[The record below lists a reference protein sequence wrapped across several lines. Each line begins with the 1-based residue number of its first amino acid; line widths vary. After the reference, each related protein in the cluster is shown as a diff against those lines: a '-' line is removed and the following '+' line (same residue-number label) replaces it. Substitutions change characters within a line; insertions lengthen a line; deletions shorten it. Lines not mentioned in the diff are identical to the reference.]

1 MELFYSLEVVWHLGL
16 QKDKELEEIRIRVEK
31 PIVIS
36 YRTKTQVTEIF
47 PTQREVMEFF
57 GYLCQDSVYAYEEER
72 KKGYMTM
79 KGGHRVGFTG
89 EVVTVGEGEFFAKY
103 ICYLNIRIAH
113 EWKNISKQVLPYLI
127 EDEIPKN
134 TLIVSPPGLGKT
146 TLLRDLVRVYGNR
159 FNVGVVDERGEIAG
173 AFQGA
178 ETLDCG
184 KFSDVITGSDKRR
197 GIQILVR
204 TFSPKLIALDEIGNA
219 EDAKAIYY
227 ASVCGCRILAT
238 AHGQKWS
245 DLVCNE
251 EIGQLVEAKSFECF
265 LFLRRNQEGKVVA
278 DIWNQDGEEK
288 CSGVLLQDVS

>member
-1 MELFYSLEVVWHLGL
+1 MMFIGRE
-16 QKDKELEEIRIRVEK
+16 KELAELNEMYEQNKFQLFVLYGRRRV
-31 PIVIS
+31 
-36 YRTKTQVTEIF
+36 
-47 PTQREVMEFF
+47 
-57 GYLCQDSVYAYEEER
+57 
-72 KKGYMTM
+72 
-79 KGGHRVGFTG
+79 
-89 EVVTVGEGEFFAKY
+89 
-103 ICYLNIRIAH
+103 
-113 EWKNISKQVLPYLI
+113 
-127 EDEIPKN
+127 
-134 TLIVSPPGLGKT
+134 GKT
-146 TLLRDLVRVYGNR
+146 TLLRDIVRNFSDGGKEQKGYS
-159 FNVGVVDERGEIAG
+159 VGVIDERGEIAG
-173 AFQGA
+173 AFQRA